1 MCFAGIL
8 QTSRYNL
15 TAFSMKVT
23 TAQRDCDKVNKK
35 IPLIQE
41 LIGPVTTMLDKRKNS
56 SRKERTRL
64 IERLIRL
71 FGTECIRYYFRI
83 RQDFL
88 SCNTKSSEDIMAWH
102 LFHGLRLG

>member
-1 MCFAGIL
+1 M
-8 QTSRYNL
+8 
-15 TAFSMKVT
+15 
-23 TAQRDCDKVNKK
+23 

-56 SRKERTRL
+56 NRKERTRL

-71 FGTECIRYYFRI
+71 FGTEYLNNRCIRYYFRV
-83 RQDFL
+83 RQDFWP
-88 SCNTKSSEDIMAWH
+88 CNPKSSEDIMAWH